1 MTNLVTF
8 SGVREPSK
16 REIKAR
22 KNLLYQLWRF
32 IVLNIKMLKMVSKG
46 HH

>member
-1 MTNLVTF
+1 MTNVVTF
-8 SGVREPSK
+8 SGTREPSK
-16 REIKAR
+16 REIRAR
-22 KNLLYQLWRF
+22 TNLVYQLWRF